1 MFSSISI
8 VVPVYNSSS
17 SIEELYSRLLVQLRV
32 LCKSYEIIFVDDCSK
47 DNSFELMKEIY
58 EKDNKVKIIKLKNN
72 YGQQNSIMCGL
83 NYVSCDYV
91 ITIDDDLQHPPEEI
105 PKLLNKIMEGYDAVF
120 GAPIKKEHSVFRNL
134 GSKMTDLLFNFLFS
148 KPKDIKVTSFR
159 VIKKYIVD
167 KMIKDKSTFVYISAL
182 MLRNTKNVARV
193 YVKHNHRKY
202 GCSNYNLWKLLKL
215 YINVCIYYSRGP
227 LNIFK
232 LKKLQYE
239 IEYLGL

>member
-1 MFSSISI
+1 VFSSISI

-17 SIEELYSRLLVQLRV
+17 SIEELYSRLLVQLQM

-58 EKDNKVKIIKLKNN
+58 KKDSKVKIIKLKSN
-72 YGQQNSIMCGL
+72 YGQQNSIMCAL
-83 NYVSCDYV
+83 KYVSCDYV

-105 PKLLNKIMEGYDAVF
+105 PNLLNKIMEGYDAVF
-120 GAPIKKEHSVFRNL
+120 GVPIKKENYIIRNL
-134 GSKMTDLLFNFLFS
+134 GSKMTDLLFNLLLS

-159 VIKKYIVD
+159 IIKKYIVD
-167 KMIKDKSTFVYISAL
+167 EMIKDKSTFVYISAL
-182 MLRNTKNVARV
+182 MLRTTKNVARV

-202 GCSNYNLWKLLKL
+202 GSSNYNIWKLLKL
-215 YINVCIYYSRGP
+215 YINICIYYSSGP
-227 LNIFK
+227 LKIFK
-232 LKKLQYE
+232 LNRLQYE